1 MIKQVHTDISN
12 LPFLQVTTRWTFTC
26 PGCPEGMW
34 IDSAHFAKRHE
45 CINFFTSVFGYTPL
59 LYTQW
64 RADSVL
70 FKTRLPGGTEKCF
83 PFV

>member
-1 MIKQVHTDISN
+1 MTSPCVTLSS
-12 LPFLQVTTRWTFTC
+12 LQVTTRWTFTC
-26 PGCPEGMW
+26 PGCPRGMW
-34 IDSAHFAKRHE
+34 TNPFHFTERHE

-83 PFV
+83 PSV